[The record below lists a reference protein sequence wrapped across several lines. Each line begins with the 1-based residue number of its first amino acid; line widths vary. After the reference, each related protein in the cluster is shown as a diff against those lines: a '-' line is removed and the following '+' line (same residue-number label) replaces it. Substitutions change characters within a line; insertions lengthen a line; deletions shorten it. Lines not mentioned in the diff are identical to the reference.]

1 MNYTN
6 NRGSIKQYNQ
16 VDVRGGVEN
25 ADPHRLIQMLISG
38 ALEKITIA
46 KAQLQRG
53 DTNGKAAHIS
63 WAIDII
69 SALQGCLDMEAGGEV
84 ASNLDALYE
93 YMLQRLLEANAYNRE
108 EYLDEVFKLLG
119 NIKDGWDAIRDEVV
133 QIQQGDQQAVP
144 PDAADDVSLKV
155 ST

>member
-6 NRGSIKQYNQ
+6 HRGSIKKYNQ
-16 VDVRGGVEN
+16 VDITGGVEN
-25 ADPHRLIQMLISG
+25 ADPHRLIQMLING

-46 KAQLQRG
+46 KAQMQRG
-53 DTNGKAAHIS
+53 DTQGKVTHIS

-69 SALQGCLDMEAGGEV
+69 SSLQGCLDMEAGGEI

-93 YMLQRLLEANAYNRE
+93 YMLQQLLEANTYNRE
-108 EYLDEVFKLLG
+108 ENLDEVFKLLSD
-119 NIKDGWDAIRDEVV
+119 IKEGWDAIRDEVS
-133 QIQQGDQQAVP
+133 QGQDKGQQTSP
-144 PDAADDVSLKV
+144 ADVTEDMSLKV